1 MYRNLFLTVL
11 LAAAS
16 FTNVSAEEADSN
28 LVIHLKDGTSMSCL
42 LSYKPTIK
50 FTLSELIVN
59 SENSSFTVPLDNLA
73 RFGFENQSSAIEIIK
88 SEKANYTIDDNRIIV
103 NGLKAGDHIRLYRVD
118 GICVFDKV
126 NNAENGTLEI
136 AIDALSSGIYMLNI
150 NNTTAKIAIK

>member
-1 MYRNLFLTVL
+1 MYRNLFLTLL

-59 SENSSFTVPLDNLA
+59 SENSSFTGPLDNLA

>member
-1 MYRNLFLTVL
+1 MYRNLFLTLL

-28 LVIHLKDGTSMSCL
+28 LVIHLKDDTSMSCL

>member
-1 MYRNLFLTVL
+1 MYRNLFLTLL

-73 RFGFENQSSAIEIIK
+73 RFGFEKQSSAIEIIK